1 MRFRLLTATLA
12 AAMLAATLSCVNLP
26 EPEGPDNAL
35 VIGSFVVDFPEGCF
49 GGAIRSFRS
58 GVKIHFANL
67 RTKKTFFVTTD
78 QGYFC
83 FLSNGEDQYAL
94 VGYEMKYNETGSQGR
109 FGDRVMKRLPVA
121 PGKVI
126 YLGSFVATWT
136 NARKSTRQSLGQA
149 MTYWE
154 YDRALGH
161 SWEDG
166 LLEEYLESRG
176 PESGWRQREVLRQA
190 SYDIES

>member
-1 MRFRLLTATLA
+1 MKQALLA
-12 AAMLAATLSCVNLP
+12 AALAAGVLVATLSCVSLP

-35 VIGSFVVDFPEGCF
+35 VIGSLVVDFPEGCF
-49 GGAIRSFRS
+49 GGAVRSFRS

-67 RTKKTFFVTTD
+67 RTKKTFSVTTD

-83 FLSNGEDQYAL
+83 FLSNGQDQYAL
-94 VGYEMKYNETGSQGR
+94 IGYEMKYNETGSR
-109 FGDRVMKRLPVA
+109 
-121 PGKVI
+121 
-126 YLGSFVATWT
+126 GSFVATWT
-136 NARKSTRQSLGQA
+136 NARKSTKQSLGQA

-161 SWEDG
+161 SWQDE
-166 LLEEYLESRG
+166 LLDEYLESRG
-176 PESGWRQREVLRQA
+176 PQSAWRQREVLRQA